1 MGWPVDGQRGEK
13 SQEEVLKEQLLPLQL
28 RVPAGR
34 RTIAAVVRR
43 PTICADRSVDE
54 AS

>member
-13 SQEEVLKEQLLPLQL
+13 SQEVTIEQLLPLQL

-34 RTIAAVVRR
+34 RTIAIVVRR
-43 PTICADRSVDE
+43 PALCTYRSVDE
-54 AS
+54 AT

>member
-13 SQEEVLKEQLLPLQL
+13 SQTEVKEQLLPLQL

-34 RTIAAVVRR
+34 RTIANVVRR
-43 PTICADRSVDE
+43 PTICAYRSVDE

>member
-13 SQEEVLKEQLLPLQL
+13 SQEEVLIEQLLPLQL

-34 RTIAAVVRR
+34 RTIAIVARR
-43 PTICADRSVDE
+43 PALCTYRSVDE
-54 AS
+54 AT

>member
-13 SQEEVLKEQLLPLQL
+13 SPEEVEYEQLLPLQL

-34 RTIAAVVRR
+34 RTIAIVVRC
-43 PTICADRSVDE
+43 PTFCTDRSVDE
-54 AS
+54 AT

>member
-1 MGWPVDGQRGEK
+1 MGWPVDGQRGAK
-13 SQEEVLKEQLLPLQL
+13 SQEAIEQLLPLQL